1 MTSDVGVRMNVKIS
15 VLAAIAVVAG
25 LLTGCNGDDGPNALP
40 SSVAAPSGVDLPGGV
55 RPSGVDP
62 TNEPATPGQAS
73 PAPPP
78 GGSPAGTTSPAGTA
92 PGNGPGTTPPG
103 SGNGLC
109 LDRNSDLV
117 TSAIAGLD
125 PAPVEDAPWT
135 ISEASE
141 DPIAEGC
148 DDLLSYVAVEWI
160 GIHPATHILF
170 FTDGRYLGTG
180 SEEPYAYT
188 TIIDNARVTVSA
200 EYRWP
205 LEDDPLCCPQ
215 GGPNLVVYYL
225 SADGELTA
233 NGEFPPN

>member
-1 MTSDVGVRMNVKIS
+1 MNIKIS

-25 LLTGCNGDDGPNALP
+25 LLTGCNGDDGQVSLP
-40 SSVAAPSGVDLPGGV
+40 SSVVPASGVDLPGV
-55 RPSGVDP
+55 VQPSGVDQ
-62 TNEPATPGQAS
+62 PATPGQAS

-78 GGSPAGTTSPAGTA
+78 GGGPAGTTSPAGTA
-92 PGNGPGTTPPG
+92 PGNAPGTTPVG
-103 SGNGLC
+103 SGDGLC
-109 LDRNSDLV
+109 LDPDSELV

-125 PAPVEDAPWT
+125 PAPVEDAQWT
-135 ISEASE
+135 VTEASE
-141 DPIAEGC
+141 DPIADGC
-148 DDLLSYVAVEWI
+148 DDLLSYVAVEWV
-160 GIHPATHILF
+160 GIHPGTHILF

-180 SEEPYAYT
+180 SEQPYAYT
-188 TIIDNARVTVSA
+188 TIIDNSRVTVSA